1 MIRVFLI
8 LLFISLPIVGSTE
21 ACLLGLLAQK
31 FRVSLPIYFNT
42 LYVCFL
48 YYLSTD
54 AICVHGKWSYSSA
67 FPTQPNIYR
76 QFLHLI
82 PYFVCDNS
90 GASGMRNVM
99 G

>member
-1 MIRVFLI
+1 VFLT
-8 LLFISLPIVGSTE
+8 LFIFSIVGSTE

-31 FRVSLPIYFNT
+31 FRVSLSIYFM
-42 LYVCFL
+42 CFL

-54 AICVHGKWSYSSA
+54 AICVNGKWSYLSA
-67 FPTQPNIYR
+67 FPTQPNICR

-82 PYFVCDNS
+82 SCCVCDNS
-90 GASGMRNVM
+90 GANGMRNVM

>member
-1 MIRVFLI
+1 MIRVFLT
-8 LLFISLPIVGSTE
+8 LFIFSIVGSTE